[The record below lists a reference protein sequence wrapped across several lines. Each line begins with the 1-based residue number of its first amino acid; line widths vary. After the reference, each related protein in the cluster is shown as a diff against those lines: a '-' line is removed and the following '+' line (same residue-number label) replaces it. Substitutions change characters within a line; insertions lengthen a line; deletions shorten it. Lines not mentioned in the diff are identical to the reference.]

1 MGQSKKKIVMPHQ
14 PKVSIITVNFR
25 QFEMTVDFLDSL
37 KDSTYSNLEVIVVEN
52 GWKEDHDES
61 YRKVYPEVVVLH
73 SHENLGFAGGN
84 NLGIKAS
91 TGDYLFF
98 LNNDTEVPAD
108 TIAKL
113 VEEMESD
120 PKTGVICPRIYYYDQ
135 PEILQYAGF
144 TPMNWWTAQNHANH
158 YKEALKLED
167 KTTATAFAHGAAM
180 LISRQAINQ
189 SGLMPENYFLYY
201 EELDWVHHICKKGYG
216 VKVHHGTY
224 ILHKESVSTGKAS
237 ALKTYFQTR
246 NRILFMR
253 RNAGLKK
260 WMFFLFFAV
269 AVLPVHILRYGLDH
283 KWGHIKS
290 LIAGTWWN
298 LRHSTTSREIGYV
311 YHVLRYS

>member
-1 MGQSKKKIVMPHQ
+1 MTDL

-25 QFEMTVDFLDSL
+25 QHVLTLDFLDSL

-61 YRKVYPEVVVLH
+61 YKKVYPEVIVLH

-91 TGDYLFF
+91 TGVYLFF

-180 LISRQAINQ
+180 LISRQVINQ

-201 EELDWVHHICKKGYG
+201 EELDWVHHIRKKGYG

-253 RNAGLKK
+253 RNAGFKK
-260 WMFFLFFAV
+260 WMFFLYFAFG
-269 AVLPVHILRYGLDH
+269 VLPVHIARYASA
-283 KWGHIKS
+283 KRWAHIQS
-290 LIAGTWWN
+290 LLAGALWN
-298 LRHSTTSREIGYV
+298 LGHSTSSR
-311 YHVLRYS
+311 VLGNRYDSIRYN